1 MRESTDAMGPW
12 KQRKKVILAPPYIVL
27 VKTTRLS
34 LSGDVSL
41 HCPLP
46 FPLARLL

>member
-1 MRESTDAMGPW
+1 MRESTDAMGLW
-12 KQRKKVILAPPYIVL
+12 KHRKKVIVAPPYIL
-27 VKTTRLS
+27 LDKTTRLS

-41 HCPLP
+41 HCPPP